1 VLDLVIRDAQ
11 IVDGTG
17 APAGRGDVGVNG
29 GRIVA
34 VGEVDNSATTTI
46 NADGLTLA
54 PGFVDVHTHY
64 DAQLFWDPTA
74 SPSVQ
79 HGVTTVIGGN
89 CGFTLAPATSD
100 QHDYL
105 TRMLARVE
113 GMPLEA
119 LRAGLDWDWE
129 SFGDWLHR
137 LDGGT
142 AINAG
147 FLVGHSALR
156 LAAMGDDAVG
166 SEATTGQVE
175 RMVALLGDALAAGAL
190 GLSTSQSH
198 THNDGAGQPVP
209 SRSASRDEL
218 LALAT
223 GVREH
228 PGTTLEAIIPGCL
241 SGFTDEDIALLTDMS
256 LAANRPLN
264 WNVLG
269 VSAANPAGHKGQLRA
284 SEVAAERGGRVVAL
298 TLPHS
303 MKIRL
308 SFLSG
313 FVLDGLPG
321 WRDIMHLPVGE
332 RLRVLADPAV
342 RRRLNEGAQSE
353 EAGVLRGLAQW
364 ERLIVVETF
373 APENDDANGRRVGEV
388 AAARAAEPFDT
399 LLDIVIADEL
409 RTGLTPAMS
418 GDSEADWRVRAEVWR
433 HPDVVIGGSD
443 AGAHLDMM
451 CGAIYTTSLLGHG
464 VREHQVVTLEEA
476 VRLITDVPARLY
488 GLRERGRIAPGWHAD
503 LVMFDPA
510 TVDHGPERTRY
521 DLPAGAPRLV
531 ADAHGITSVLVGGV
545 EVMRDGAATGAMP
558 GTVLRS
564 GRDTETVQPTK
575 KSAS

>member
-1 VLDLVIRDAQ
+1 VLDLLIRDAA

-17 APAGRGDVGVNG
+17 APARHGDVGVRD

-34 VGEVDNSATTTI
+34 VGEVADSAAKTVD
-46 NADGLTLA
+46 AEGQALA

-79 HGVTTVIGGN
+79 HGVTTVFGGN
-89 CGFTLAPATSD
+89 CGFTLAPAAAE

-119 LRAGLDWDWE
+119 LRAGLDWKWE
-129 SFGDWLHR
+129 SFGDWLAR
-137 LDGGT
+137 LDGRI
-142 AINAG
+142 AVNAG

-166 SEATTGQVE
+166 GAATPEQIDK
-175 RMVALLGDALAAGAL
+175 MVALLGRALADGAL
-190 GLSTSQSH
+190 GLSTSQSNS
-198 THNDGAGQPVP
+198 HNDGSGQPVP
-209 SRSASRDEL
+209 SRSASRQEL
-218 LALAT
+218 LALAAR
-223 GVREH
+223 VRGQ
-228 PGTTLEAIIPGCL
+228 PGTQLEAIIPGCL
-241 SGFTDEDIALLTDMS
+241 SGFTDDDIALLTDMS
-256 LAANRPLN
+256 IAADRPLN

-269 VSAANPAGHKGQLRA
+269 VSAANPERHEKQLRA
-284 SEVAAERGGRVVAL
+284 SEVAAERGGRIVAL

-303 MKIRL
+303 TKIRL

-321 WRDIMHLPVGE
+321 WRETMHLPVSE
-332 RLRVLADPAV
+332 RMRALADPQV
-342 RRRLNEGAQSE
+342 RERLNAGAQSD
-353 EAGVLRGLAQW
+353 EAGILRALANW
-364 ERLIVVETF
+364 ERLIIVETF
-373 APENDDANGRRVGEV
+373 APENADATGRSVGQV
-388 AAARAAEPFDT
+388 AAARGGEPFDT
-399 LLDIVIADEL
+399 LLDVVIADEL
-409 RTGLTPAMS
+409 RTGLTPRPF
-418 GDSEADWRVRAEVWR
+418 GDDAADWQARAEVWR
-433 HPDVVIGGSD
+433 YPDAVIGGSD

-476 VRLITDVPARLY
+476 VRLLTDVPARLY
-488 GLRERGRIAPGWHAD
+488 GLRERGRITPGWHAD

-510 TVDHGPERTRY
+510 TVDHGPERTAY

-531 ADAHGITSVLVGGV
+531 ADARGITSVWVGGV
-545 EVMRDGAATGAMP
+545 EVCRDSEATGDMP

-564 GRDTETVQPTK
+564 GRDTETVR
-575 KSAS
+575 AARHD